1 MMQIDQ
7 TQLDAIS
14 HRAVKVL
21 GSSVIRQMSK
31 PQINLLNRALGRVL
45 ERHQGNAESVTDLE
59 ILGQWEQ
66 IMHHV
71 LPTGSH
77 EHLLQ
82 PQA

>member
-45 ERHQGNAESVTDLE
+45 ARHQGNAESVTDLE

-77 EHLLQ
+77 EHLL
-82 PQA
+82 P

>member
-1 MMQIDQ
+1 MQIDQ

-21 GSSVIRQMSK
+21 GSSVIRQMSP

-45 ERHQGNAESVTDLE
+45 ARHQGNAESVTDLE

-77 EHLLQ
+77 EHLL
-82 PQA
+82 P

>member
-7 TQLDAIS
+7 TQYGVLS
-14 HRAVKVL
+14 SRAVKVL
-21 GSSVIRQMSK
+21 GREAILTMSSAQ
-31 PQINLLNRALGRVL
+31 QGLLNKALDRL
-45 ERHQGNAESVTDLE
+45 LARHQGNPDSVTDLE

-77 EHLLQ
+77 EHLL
-82 PQA
+82 P

>member
-7 TQLDAIS
+7 TQLDAMS

-21 GSSVIRQMSK
+21 GSSVIRQMSP
-31 PQINLLNRALGRVL
+31 PQINLLDRALGRVL
-45 ERHQGNAESVTDLE
+45 ERHQGNVESVTDLE

>member
-1 MMQIDQ
+1 MQIDQ
-7 TQLDAIS
+7 TQYAALS
-14 HRAVKVL
+14 RRAEKVI
-21 GSSVIRQMSK
+21 GPKAVAQMSDAQLGLFNK
-31 PQINLLNRALGRVL
+31 ALDRVL
-45 ERHQGNAESVTDLE
+45 LRHQGNAESVTDLE